1 MFETTGN
8 IASKR
13 TFTAQEI
20 KVLNDTYKPLTARQR
35 IEKLYHD
42 FQTTDVMLTSS
53 FAATSAFLLK
63 LVSDVNLKQEVF
75 FIDTGYHFEETLKY
89 KKTLE
94 EKYKLNVTSIS
105 AIKEEHAFTTKDQTW
120 SKNPDFC
127 CSINKVRPLDGIKAE
142 YNIWMSGL
150 MEWQSDHRSSLNIFE
165 QRGNI
170 LKFYPLLDI
179 SKEFRDAYIKEHKLP
194 FHPLVAKGYH
204 SIGCTHCTVSGEDRS
219 GRWNNNPK
227 TECGLHL

>member
-1 MFETTGN
+1 MFETSSN
-8 IASKR
+8 IAPKQII
-13 TFTAQEI
+13 THKEI
-20 KVLNDTYKPLTARQR
+20 EDLNIIYQPLSAKQR
-35 IEKLYHD
+35 IERLYQD

-63 LVSDVNLKQEVF
+63 LVSDINTEQQVF
-75 FIDTGYHFEETLKY
+75 FIDTGYHFKETLKY

-94 EKYKLNVTSIS
+94 EKYHLNVTSVS
-105 AIKEEHAFTTKDQTW
+105 AIKEEHAFTTTDETW
-120 SKNPDFC
+120 NKNPDFC
-127 CSINKVRPLDGIKAE
+127 CSINKVKPLDRIKAH

-179 SKEFRDAYIKEHKLP
+179 SKEKRDAYIEEHQLP

-204 SIGCTHCTVSGEDRS
+204 SIGCKHCTLPGEDRS